1 MNNARRIK
9 IKKIIK
15 DIETIKNDLQDV
27 LSDEEFAFDSMPENL
42 QSSSRGEESQEAID
56 YMNEAIEGLDNAVEQ
71 LESIS

>member
-15 DIETIKNDLQDV
+15 DIETIKNDLQDI

-42 QSSSRGEESQEAID
+42 QYSSRGEESQEAID
-56 YMNEAIEGLDNAVEQ
+56 YMNEAMDGLDNAVEQ
-71 LESIS
+71 LESIN